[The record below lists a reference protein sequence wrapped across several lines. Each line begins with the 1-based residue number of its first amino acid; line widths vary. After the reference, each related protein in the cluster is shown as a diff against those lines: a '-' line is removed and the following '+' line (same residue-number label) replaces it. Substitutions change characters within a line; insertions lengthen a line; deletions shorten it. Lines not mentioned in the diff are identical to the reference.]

1 MVVRR
6 EADTIRRYVHL
17 STGNYNPKTAKLY
30 SDISLFTS
38 NPGIASDATNFF
50 NLVTGYSTLQKMTY
64 LGMAPVTIKSRLLS
78 MIQREIERSTPD
90 NPGLIIAKMNS
101 LTHEEVINALY
112 KASQAG
118 VKVMLNIRG
127 ICMLV
132 PGLPGMSEN
141 ITVTSIVDRY
151 LEHSRIF
158 YFENGGNP
166 ELYCASADWMSRNL
180 DRRIELMFPILDKE
194 AFKEVKMILDT
205 YFEDN
210 TNAQVLQ
217 SNGSWLPV
225 EKGKTP
231 FQAQAELYKIYKKR
245 AEKIAKKEQTEFI
258 VRRK

>member
-1 MVVRR
+1 
-6 EADTIRRYVHL
+6 
-17 STGNYNPKTAKLY
+17 
-30 SDISLFTS
+30 
-38 NPGIASDATNFF
+38 
-50 NLVTGYSTLQKMTY
+50 
-64 LGMAPVTIKSRLLS
+64 

-90 NPGLIIAKMNS
+90 TPGLIIAKMNS

-132 PGLPGMSEN
+132 PGVPGMSEN

-180 DRRIELMFPILDKE
+180 DRRIELMFPILDKD

-217 SNGSWLPV
+217 PNGSWLPV
-225 EKGKTP
+225 EKGKTA

-245 AEKIAKKEQTEFI
+245 AESSAKKEQTEFI